1 MKKVGHYDVNEA
13 AAASNAQN
21 SKAAGIV
28 EHSCGEV
35 QSFSARRSSC
45 LPTME
50 QQFQIGLR
58 TLIETLLVPAV
69 IAFVVSHFITV
80 GLVDGRER
88 SGRVSL
94 PLHSSEQALFSPREP

>member
-21 SKAAGIV
+21 SKQRIV

-58 TLIETLLVPAV
+58 KFIEALLVPAV

-94 PLHSSEQALFSPREP
+94 PLHSSEQALFYPREP